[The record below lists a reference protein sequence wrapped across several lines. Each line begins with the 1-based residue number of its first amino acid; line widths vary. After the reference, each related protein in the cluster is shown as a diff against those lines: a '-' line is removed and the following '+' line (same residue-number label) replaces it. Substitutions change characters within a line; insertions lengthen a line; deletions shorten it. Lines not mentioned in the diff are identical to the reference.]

1 MDKSVDNVE
10 KCEFSTVIH
19 RDCPGG
25 IFSFLVHIRLHNFGF
40 YGGFMG
46 YVAME
51 NREVFQAFSGKKL
64 SFSPIGAEYVWR
76 IGAYRV

>member
-1 MDKSVDNVE
+1 
-10 KCEFSTVIH
+10 
-19 RDCPGG
+19 
-25 IFSFLVHIRLHNFGF
+25 
-40 YGGFMG
+40 MG

-51 NREVFQAFSGKKL
+51 NWEVFQAFSGKKL